1 MSLKKKHQLYY
12 MYNSVSVTFLMKL
25 LMKVLWLL
33 VVVLAVESRV
43 GVLAVECWVDV
54 LAAKS
59 WVVVIVL
66 GRCTCSEILGM
77 Q

>member
-25 LMKVLWLL
+25 LMKVLWLS
-33 VVVLAVESRV
+33 VVVLAVESRADV
-43 GVLAVECWVDV
+43 IAVESWVDV